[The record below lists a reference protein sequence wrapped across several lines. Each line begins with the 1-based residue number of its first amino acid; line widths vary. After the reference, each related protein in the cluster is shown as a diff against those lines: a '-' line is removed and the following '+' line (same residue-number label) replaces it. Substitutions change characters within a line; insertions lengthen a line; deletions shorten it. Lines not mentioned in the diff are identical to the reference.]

1 MKDDFSPEA
10 LPYNRTTA
18 ARILRRLDAGEGT
31 RKACKA
37 EGVSLSTFFTWEKE
51 RPEFK
56 KELVAQQV
64 ARRMAFTERLMTI
77 CQEVH
82 KAAQDTENA
91 ANRLQALAI
100 ESDIIRWHLENAP
113 AISCAD
119 YATLTA
125 EA

>member
-1 MKDDFSPEA
+1 MKDDFFPEA

-18 ARILRRLDAGEGT
+18 ERILRRLDSGEGT
-31 RKACKA
+31 RTACKA
-37 EGVSLSTFFTWEKE
+37 EGISLSTFFTWENE

-56 KELVAQQV
+56 KELIAQQV

-82 KAAQDTENA
+82 KAAEAPENA
-91 ANRLQALAI
+91 ANRLQALSI
-100 ESDIIRWHLENAP
+100 ESEIIRWHLENAP

-119 YATLTA
+119 YTTLTA
-125 EA
+125 KE